1 MMARLEDRDG
11 WLAAPK
17 STRSAGHMTEDNEL
31 RYVVGAIYDAALNPT
46 LWPGVLARIAAFVGG
61 SSRALS
67 ARDLMWLLVNTD
79 EHVGHDV
86 KYMQMHSQTCGKF
99 DLLATLPLFDAGQV
113 AGSQG
118 TGPQG
123 IGLQGMGVAELIRP
137 DRRCEG
143 HDRQAPSPAWSD
155 VGSAA
160 VEKSEN
166 GCSSVPADNEM
177 HRRMMLVAPHAR
189 RAILIG
195 RAVGRKADEAA
206 IFADILDSLTAGFF
220 LIEAAGRIV
229 HANAAG
235 REILGADDFLRSID
249 GRLVVR
255 DKKVNQTLQRIFA
268 GKDEPETDG
277 EIGSKGVA
285 LPLVARD
292 GEYHIAH
299 VLPLGPRAR
308 YAADAPGAAAAM
320 FISKATL
327 ETPSSAEV
335 IRDAYQLTRTELRVL
350 LAIVNV
356 GGIREVATTLG
367 IADCTVKTHVRRLL
381 EKTGADRQTDLIKMV
396 AGFFTPLV
404 A

>member
-1 MMARLEDRDG
+1 
-11 WLAAPK
+11 
-17 STRSAGHMTEDNEL
+17 MTEDNEL

-86 KYMQMHSQTCGKF
+86 KYGHSETCGKF
-99 DLLATLPLFDAGQV
+99 DLLTALPPFDAGQALASQV
-113 AGSQG
+113 LDSQVLGPQIAGAQGAGSE
-118 TGPQG
+118 
-123 IGLQGMGVAELIRP
+123 GMGVAVLMRP

-143 HDRQAPSPAWSD
+143 HVQQAPSPGWSD
-155 VGSAA
+155 VGSAV
-160 VEKSEN
+160 VETSEN
-166 GCSSVPADNEM
+166 GCSAVPADNEM
-177 HRRMMLVAPHAR
+177 HRRMILLAPHAR

-195 RAVGRKADEAA
+195 KAIGRKADEAA

-220 LIEAAGRIV
+220 LIDAAGRIV

-255 DKKVNQTLQRIFA
+255 DKKINQTLQRIFA

-277 EIGSKGVA
+277 EIGSKGIA
-285 LPLVARD
+285 LPLVARA

-299 VLPLGPRAR
+299 VLPLGPHAR
-308 YAADAPGAAAAM
+308 YAAGAPGAAAAM
-320 FISKATL
+320 FVSKATL
-327 ETPSSAEV
+327 ETPSSADV

-356 GGIREVATTLG
+356 GGIREIATTLG

-381 EKTGADRQTDLIKMV
+381 EKTGADRQTDLIKLV

>member
-1 MMARLEDRDG
+1 
-11 WLAAPK
+11 
-17 STRSAGHMTEDNEL
+17 MTEDNEL

-61 SSRALS
+61 PSRELS

-86 KYMQMHSQTCGKF
+86 KYVQMHSQTCEKF

-113 AGSQG
+113 VASQG
-118 TGPQG
+118 ACLQG
-123 IGLQGMGVAELIRP
+123 KDLQGMGVAELTRP

-143 HDRQAPSPAWSD
+143 HAQQSPAWGD
-155 VGSAA
+155 VGTAM

-166 GCSSVPADNEM
+166 RCSSVPADNEM
-177 HRRMMLVAPHAR
+177 HRRMILVAPHAR

-195 RAVGRKADEAA
+195 RAIGRKADEAA

-220 LIEAAGRIV
+220 LIDAAGRIV

-235 REILGADDFLRSID
+235 REILGADDFLRTID

-255 DKKVNQTLQRIFA
+255 DKKVHQTLQRIFA

-277 EIGSKGVA
+277 EIGSKGIA

-299 VLPLGPRAR
+299 VLPLGSRAR

-320 FISKATL
+320 FVSKATL
-327 ETPSSAEV
+327 EIPSSAEV

-356 GGIREVATTLG
+356 GGIREIAATLG

-381 EKTGADRQTDLIKMV
+381 EKTGADRQTDLIKLV

>member
-1 MMARLEDRDG
+1 
-11 WLAAPK
+11 
-17 STRSAGHMTEDNEL
+17 MTEDNEL

-61 SSRALS
+61 PSRALS

-86 KYMQMHSQTCGKF
+86 KYVHSQTCEKF

-113 AGSQG
+113 VASQG
-118 TGPQG
+118 ACLQG
-123 IGLQGMGVAELIRP
+123 KDLQGMGVAELTRP

-143 HDRQAPSPAWSD
+143 HAQQSPAWGD
-155 VGSAA
+155 VGTAM

-166 GCSSVPADNEM
+166 RCSSVPADNEM
-177 HRRMMLVAPHAR
+177 HRRMILVAPHAR

-195 RAVGRKADEAA
+195 RAIGRKADEAA

-220 LIEAAGRIV
+220 LIDAAGRIV

-235 REILGADDFLRSID
+235 REILGADDFLRTID

-255 DKKVNQTLQRIFA
+255 DKKVHQTLQRIFA

-277 EIGSKGVA
+277 EIGSKGIA

-299 VLPLGPRAR
+299 VLPLGSRAR

-320 FISKATL
+320 FVSKATL
-327 ETPSSAEV
+327 EIPSSAEV
-335 IRDAYQLTRTELRVL
+335 IRNAYQLTRTELRVL

-356 GGIREVATTLG
+356 GGIREIAATLG

-381 EKTGADRQTDLIKMV
+381 EKTGADRQTDLIKLV

>member
-1 MMARLEDRDG
+1 
-11 WLAAPK
+11 
-17 STRSAGHMTEDNEL
+17 MTEDNEL

-46 LWPGVLARIAAFVGG
+46 LWPGVLARIATFVGG
-61 SSRALS
+61 PLRALS
-67 ARDLMWLLVNTD
+67 ARELMWLLVNTD

-86 KYMQMHSQTCGKF
+86 KYAHSETCGKF
-99 DLLATLPLFDAGQV
+99 DLLAILPLFEAGQV
-113 AGSQG
+113 FGSQG
-118 TGPQG
+118 AGLQG
-123 IGLQGMGVAELIRP
+123 IGIQGIGIQDMGLQDTALQGTGVAELMRP
-137 DRRCEG
+137 DRRGEG
-143 HDRQAPSPAWSD
+143 HVGQAPSPAWSN
-155 VGSAA
+155 VGSAV
-160 VEKSEN
+160 VEKSES
-166 GCSSVPADNEM
+166 GCPSAPADKEM

-189 RAILIG
+189 RAMLIG
-195 RAVGRKADEAA
+195 RAIDRKANEAA
-206 IFADILDSLTAGFF
+206 IFTDILDSLTAGFY
-220 LIEAAGRIV
+220 LIDAAGRIV

-277 EIGSKGVA
+277 EIGSKGIA

-327 ETPSSAEV
+327 EPPSSAEV

-381 EKTGADRQTDLIKMV
+381 EKTGADRQTDLIKLV
-396 AGFFTPLV
+396 AGFFTPLL

>member
-1 MMARLEDRDG
+1 
-11 WLAAPK
+11 
-17 STRSAGHMTEDNEL
+17 MTEDNEL

-61 SSRALS
+61 PSRALS

-86 KYMQMHSQTCGKF
+86 KYVHSQTCEKF

-113 AGSQG
+113 VASQG
-118 TGPQG
+118 ACLQG
-123 IGLQGMGVAELIRP
+123 KDLQGMGVAELTRP

-143 HDRQAPSPAWSD
+143 HAQQSPAWGD
-155 VGSAA
+155 VGTAM

-177 HRRMMLVAPHAR
+177 HRRMILVAPHAR

-195 RAVGRKADEAA
+195 KAIGRKADEAA

-220 LIEAAGRIV
+220 LIDAAGRIV

-235 REILGADDFLRSID
+235 REILGADDFLRTID

-255 DKKVNQTLQRIFA
+255 DKKVHQTLQRIFA

-277 EIGSKGVA
+277 EIGSKGIA

-299 VLPLGPRAR
+299 VLPLGSRAR

-320 FISKATL
+320 FVSKATL
-327 ETPSSAEV
+327 EIPSSAEV

-356 GGIREVATTLG
+356 GGIREIAATLG

-381 EKTGADRQTDLIKMV
+381 EKTGADRQTDLIKLV

>member
-1 MMARLEDRDG
+1 
-11 WLAAPK
+11 
-17 STRSAGHMTEDNEL
+17 MTEDNEL

-61 SSRALS
+61 PSRALS

-86 KYMQMHSQTCGKF
+86 KYVHSQTCEKF

-113 AGSQG
+113 VASQG
-118 TGPQG
+118 ACLQG
-123 IGLQGMGVAELIRP
+123 KDLQGMGVAELTRP

-143 HDRQAPSPAWSD
+143 HAQQSPAWGD
-155 VGSAA
+155 VGTAM

-177 HRRMMLVAPHAR
+177 HRRMILVAPHAR

-195 RAVGRKADEAA
+195 RAIGRKADEAA

-220 LIEAAGRIV
+220 LIDAAGRIV

-235 REILGADDFLRSID
+235 REILGADDFLRTID

-255 DKKVNQTLQRIFA
+255 DKKVHQTLQRIFA

-277 EIGSKGVA
+277 EIGSKGIA

-320 FISKATL
+320 FVSKATL
-327 ETPSSAEV
+327 EIPSSAEV

-356 GGIREVATTLG
+356 GGIREIAATLG

-381 EKTGADRQTDLIKMV
+381 EKTGADRQTDLIKLV

>member
-1 MMARLEDRDG
+1 
-11 WLAAPK
+11 
-17 STRSAGHMTEDNEL
+17 MTEDNEL
-31 RYVVGAIYDAALNPT
+31 RHVVGAIYDAALNPT

-79 EHVGHDV
+79 EHVGHEV
-86 KYMQMHSQTCGKF
+86 KYVHSETCGKF
-99 DLLATLPLFDAGQV
+99 DLLATLPLEAGLV

-118 TGPQG
+118 VGRQD
-123 IGLQGMGVAELIRP
+123 IGLQDMDLQDMDLQAMDLQDTGVAELMRP

-143 HDRQAPSPAWSD
+143 HVRQAPSPAWGD
-155 VGSAA
+155 VGTAV

-166 GCSSVPADNEM
+166 GCSSVPTDNEM

-195 RAVGRKADEAA
+195 RAIGRKAHEAA

-220 LIEAAGRIV
+220 LIDAAGRIV

-235 REILGADDFLRSID
+235 REILGVDDFLRSID

-277 EIGSKGVA
+277 EIGGKGIA

-320 FISKATL
+320 FVSKATL

-356 GGIREVATTLG
+356 GGIREIATTLG

-381 EKTGADRQTDLIKMV
+381 EKTGADRQTDLIKLV

>member
-1 MMARLEDRDG
+1 
-11 WLAAPK
+11 
-17 STRSAGHMTEDNEL
+17 MTEDNEL

-61 SSRALS
+61 PSRALS
-67 ARDLMWLLVNTD
+67 ARELMWLLVNTD

-86 KYMQMHSQTCGKF
+86 KYMQMPSKTYGKF

-113 AGSQG
+113 IGSQG
-118 TGPQG
+118 ACLQG
-123 IGLQGMGVAELIRP
+123 MNLQGMNLQGMGVAELTRP

-143 HDRQAPSPAWSD
+143 HVEQAPSPAWSD
-155 VGSAA
+155 VGTAM

-166 GCSSVPADNEM
+166 GCSSAPADNEM
-177 HRRMMLVAPHAR
+177 HRRMILVAPHAR

-195 RAVGRKADEAA
+195 RAIGRKADEAA
-206 IFADILDSLTAGFF
+206 IFADILDSLSAGFF
-220 LIEAAGRIV
+220 LIDAAGRIL

-235 REILGADDFLRSID
+235 REILGADDFLRTID

-255 DKKVNQTLQRIFA
+255 DKKVHQTLQRIFA

-285 LPLVARD
+285 LPLVARN
-292 GEYHIAH
+292 GEYHVAH

-308 YAADAPGAAAAM
+308 DAADAPGAAAAM
-320 FISKATL
+320 FVSKATL

-356 GGIREVATTLG
+356 GGIREIATTLG

-381 EKTGADRQTDLIKMV
+381 EKTGADRQTDLIKLV

>member
-1 MMARLEDRDG
+1 
-11 WLAAPK
+11 
-17 STRSAGHMTEDNEL
+17 MTEDNEL
-31 RYVVGAIYDAALNPT
+31 GYVVGAIYDAALNPT

-61 SSRALS
+61 PSRALS
-67 ARDLMWLLVNTD
+67 ARDLMWLLVDTD
-79 EHVGHDV
+79 EHVRHDV
-86 KYMQMHSQTCGKF
+86 KCMQMHLETCGKF

-113 AGSQG
+113 LDSQVLGSQVASS
-118 TGPQG
+118 QG
-123 IGLQGMGVAELIRP
+123 AGLQDIGLQDMDLQGMGVAELMRP

-143 HDRQAPSPAWSD
+143 HVQRAPPAAWGD
-155 VGSAA
+155 VGTAV

-166 GCSSVPADNEM
+166 GCPSVPADNEM
-177 HRRMMLVAPHAR
+177 HRRMILVAPHAR

-195 RAVGRKADEAA
+195 RAIGRKADEAA

-220 LIEAAGRIV
+220 LIDAAGRIV

-235 REILGADDFLRSID
+235 REILGADDVLRTID

-255 DKKVNQTLQRIFA
+255 DKKVHQTLQRILA
-268 GKDEPETDG
+268 GRDEPETDG
-277 EIGSKGVA
+277 EIGSKGIA

-299 VLPLGPRAR
+299 VLPLGPHAR

-320 FISKATL
+320 FVSKATL

-356 GGIREVATTLG
+356 GGIREIATTLG

-381 EKTGADRQTDLIKMV
+381 EKTGADRQTDLIKLV

>member
-1 MMARLEDRDG
+1 
-11 WLAAPK
+11 
-17 STRSAGHMTEDNEL
+17 MTEDNEL

-61 SSRALS
+61 PSRELS

-86 KYMQMHSQTCGKF
+86 KYVQMHSQTCGKF
-99 DLLATLPLFDAGQV
+99 DLLATLPLFDAEQV
-113 AGSQG
+113 GASQG
-118 TGPQG
+118 ACLQG
-123 IGLQGMGVAELIRP
+123 VGLQDRDLQGMDLQGMGVAELTRAK
-137 DRRCEG
+137 RRCEG
-143 HDRQAPSPAWSD
+143 HAQQSPAWGD
-155 VGSAA
+155 VGTAM

-166 GCSSVPADNEM
+166 RCSSVPADNEM
-177 HRRMMLVAPHAR
+177 HRRMILVAPHAR

-195 RAVGRKADEAA
+195 RAIGRKADEAA

-220 LIEAAGRIV
+220 LIDAAGRIV

-235 REILGADDFLRSID
+235 REILGADDFLRTID

-255 DKKVNQTLQRIFA
+255 DKKVHQTLQRIFA

-277 EIGSKGVA
+277 EIGSKGIA

-320 FISKATL
+320 FVSKATL
-327 ETPSSAEV
+327 EIPSSAEV

-356 GGIREVATTLG
+356 GGIREIAATLG

-381 EKTGADRQTDLIKMV
+381 EKTGADRQTDLIKLV